1 MPSTRSSTS
10 TTAGCS
16 QNTSPP
22 LRMKGEP
29 QTIGFTVKR
38 RWPRVCQALFC
49 WPTTVSRMGS
59 QAARMASTVSGEM
72 IRGRWA

>member
-1 MPSTRSSTS
+1 
-10 TTAGCS
+10 
-16 QNTSPP
+16 
-22 LRMKGEP
+22 MKGEP